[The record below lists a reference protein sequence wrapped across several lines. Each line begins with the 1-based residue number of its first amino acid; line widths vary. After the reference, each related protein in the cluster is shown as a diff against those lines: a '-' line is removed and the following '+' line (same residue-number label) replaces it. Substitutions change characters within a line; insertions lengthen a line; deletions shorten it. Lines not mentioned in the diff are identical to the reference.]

1 MKRIPLKIR
10 YTIITSLFLL
20 GSCVALMIFSNIS
33 ADRMMRNIEE
43 EILAEAV
50 VPIVV
55 QLSRQKSKV
64 FIMN

>member
-43 EILAEAV
+43 EILAELNA
-50 VPIVV
+50 I
-55 QLSRQKSKV
+55 RYEK
-64 FIMN
+64 